1 MASKLELENENLV
14 LTGQPTAETLHVR
27 TFRRC
32 RFRGGVNLHL
42 LVWDHG
48 LSFEQC
54 VFENGLDLSG
64 ARLTDKLSMT
74 DCLLVQG
81 RHHPL
86 IDDTAQPF
94 SFDDLSAD
102 GVQID
107 GLWST
112 GSLSASRVR
121 IDGAVQLFRVTALGR
136 INLTGLAAQ
145 SLHLSHTHT
154 KEDIELQKCV
164 IKQSVDFQ
172 DVRAGVR
179 RAGENVETDSSIGL
193 YGAVI
198 KFNSVEFRG
207 VTLTGDLSANFLR
220 VGTGFFLEPD
230 ALNTIGGSIKLGGAN
245 LPKGLRIRNTHVGKS
260 IEAKGVATA
269 EVRILGGRLQDFKTS
284 PDLTAAEIDRRLQEL
299 FKASPGLTVA
309 EFRRRWQEFKTS
321 PDLTVAEID
330 RRLQELFKASP
341 HLTVAEF
348 RRQELFKTSPDR
360 TVAEIDRRLQELFKA
375 SPDLTVAEI
384 SHRRQELKTSPDL
397 TVAEIDRRLQESFKA
412 SPGLTVAE
420 FRRRRQEL
428 FKTSPD
434 LSVAEIDR
442 RLQESFKASPD
453 LSVAETDRRLQELFK
468 ASPDLTV
475 AEISRRRQEFKT
487 SPDLTV
493 GEM

>member
-309 EFRRRWQEFKTS
+309 EC
-321 PDLTVAEID
+321 
-330 RRLQELFKASP
+330 
-341 HLTVAEF
+341 

-397 TVAEIDRRLQESFKA
+397 TVAEVVRRLQELFKA

-434 LSVAEIDR
+434 LSVAE
-442 RLQESFKASPD
+442 
-453 LSVAETDRRLQELFK
+453 TDRRLQELFK
-468 ASPDLTV
+468 ASPYLTVAEINRRLQELKTYPDLTV
-475 AEISRRRQEFKT
+475 AEI
-487 SPDLTV
+487 
-493 GEM
+493 